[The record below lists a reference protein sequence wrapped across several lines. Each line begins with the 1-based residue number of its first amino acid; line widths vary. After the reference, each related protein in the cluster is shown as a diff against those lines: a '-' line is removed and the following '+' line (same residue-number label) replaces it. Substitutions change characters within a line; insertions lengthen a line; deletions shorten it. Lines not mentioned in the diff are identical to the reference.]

1 LKFSLANITLIAY
14 LAATVIYFL
23 HLASQRRKIAQIGLV
38 VVLAGAAFN
47 IAAII
52 HRWIVAGYP
61 PFSNMYESL
70 LLMACAIAISYAVF
84 QIISKIEILGGLV
97 MMLAVLSLGYAS
109 FVAGDDIRPLVPAL
123 QSNWLT
129 IHVITYFISYGALS
143 LSFVTALA
151 YLIKRKPAPV
161 EGSEGQPKPG
171 TKLAE
176 LTYQSIKFAFP
187 FLTIGLITGAVWAKT
202 AWGDYWSWDPKETWA
217 LVTWLVYLNFLH
229 LKYSLPGLAKTF
241 GWKKE
246 SLPTISCSFAVAGFV
261 AMLFTYFGVNYL
273 LAGLHSYVN

>member
-1 LKFSLANITLIAY
+1 LKFSLTNITLIAY

-23 HLASQRRKIAQIGLV
+23 HLASGSRKIAFIGLV
-38 VVLAGAAFN
+38 VVIAGAVIN
-47 IAAII
+47 VAAII

-70 LLMACAIAISYAVF
+70 LLMACAIAFSYAVF
-84 QIISKIEILGGLV
+84 QILSKIKFLGGPV

-129 IHVITYFISYGALS
+129 IHVITYFISYGGLALS
-143 LSFVTALA
+143 FITALA
-151 YLIKRKPAPV
+151 YLIKPRTFP
-161 EGSEGQPKPG
+161 EGDDDSPPQKSS
-171 TKLAE
+171 KLAD

-217 LVTWLVYLNFLH
+217 LITWLIYLNFLH
-229 LKYSLPGLAKTF
+229 LK
-241 GWKKE
+241 
-246 SLPTISCSFAVAGFV
+246 
-261 AMLFTYFGVNYL
+261 
-273 LAGLHSYVN
+273 